1 MGGKGVRKMVVSS
14 SLALP
19 LRPRKSVVVIEAGY
33 PKNQFEKP
41 ECVGRV
47 LGQAQRIVSRFYG

>member
-1 MGGKGVRKMVVSS
+1 MRKMVVSS

-33 PKNQFEKP
+33 PKNQLEKP